1 MWIEMYTASEG
12 SLVTEAMERY
22 NSFFLKMLLLIE
34 QYTSESSMNLP
45 KYDPS

>member
-1 MWIEMYTASEG
+1 MSCSRGGILFRSLEMWLEMYTASEG

-34 QYTSESSMNLP
+34 Q
-45 KYDPS
+45 